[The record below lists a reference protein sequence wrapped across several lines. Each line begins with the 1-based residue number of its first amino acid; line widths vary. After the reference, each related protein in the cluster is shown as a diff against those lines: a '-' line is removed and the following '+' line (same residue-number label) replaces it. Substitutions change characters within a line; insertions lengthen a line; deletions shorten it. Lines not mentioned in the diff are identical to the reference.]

1 MERERREREERD
13 RKERERA
20 KMEMQKE
27 RDRQAQED
35 VDRHFQMSIELAKK
49 VNIDNVQSTH
59 YGEGNSNESKQ
70 FLLSLT
76 NFPQT
81 SDKHI
86 SSLLNS

>member
-20 KMEMQKE
+20 KMEKQKE

-49 VNIDNVQSTH
+49 VNIDKVLIMVKETLMNQ
-59 YGEGNSNESKQ
+59 NS
-70 FLLSLT
+70 FFSL
-76 NFPQT
+76 
-81 SDKHI
+81 SDKL
-86 SSLLNS
+86 SSNF